1 MESMNQARSRRQE
14 TPDPH
19 TGVVVGIDV
28 SKRWLDYGAFRWGQR
43 APIKRVAQNAAGFGE
58 LLSALQGLAAQG
70 AQVWVALEPTGPYS
84 SCLREWLLSS
94 GWRLVQVNPYHVN
107 RTREVRDNNPG
118 CSDRKACRVIA
129 DLVWAGC
136 YQSVVRLEG
145 DYAQLRVLAGEWER
159 LTRQHTALD
168 NQFQALLV
176 VWFPELGEIF
186 QDTLCKSIR
195 GIVRGY
201 ASPAQV
207 AHARL
212 AQVRKTL
219 RQATSG
225 LMGRKAPAIREA
237 ARRSVGVRPAAAEC
251 RQALLTL
258 LELVEVIERRQ
269 AQLHAEFSARLAQL
283 PEAQALLSLSG
294 LGPVGAAGLLGECGE
309 LRKFGSYQQL
319 EKHLGLNL
327 CQCSSGRWRGR
338 TRIAKRGRSLARQ
351 LLCQLA
357 LGQMKRGGLYQEF
370 AAGLKAKGKRGKEI
384 QVAVARKFLRLLYA
398 LARDRAQFDPQRFTA
413 AQTEHGHSRQ
423 QEAPMAA

>member
-1 MESMNQARSRRQE
+1 MESMNQVRSRSQE
-14 TPDPH
+14 TPDPQC
-19 TGVVVGIDV
+19 GVVVGIDV
-28 SKRWLDYGAFRWGQR
+28 SKSWIDYGAFRWGQR

-58 LLSALQGLAAQG
+58 LASALQGLAAQG

-145 DYAQLRVLAGEWER
+145 AYAQLRALAGEWER

-168 NQFQALLV
+168 NQFQALLAL
-176 VWFPELGEIF
+176 WFPELGEIF
-186 QDTLCKSIR
+186 RDTMCKSVR

-201 ASPAQV
+201 ASPPAVAQ
-207 AHARL
+207 ARP
-212 AQVRKTL
+212 AAVRRAL
-219 RQATSG
+219 QRATTG
-225 LMGRKAPAIREA
+225 RMGYKAAALREA
-237 ARRSVGVRPAAAEC
+237 AQRSVGVPQAAAEC

-258 LELVEVIERRQ
+258 VELVEVIERCQ
-269 AQLHAEFSARLAQL
+269 ARLQAEFSTRLAQL
-283 PEAQALLSLSG
+283 PEAQALLSLPG
-294 LGPVGAAGLLGECGE
+294 LGVVGVAGLLGECGE
-309 LRKFGSYQQL
+309 LSKFGSYQRL

-327 CQCSSGRWRGR
+327 CQCSSGQWRGR
-338 TRIAKRGRSLARQ
+338 TRIAKRGRSRARH

-357 LGQMKRGGLYQEF
+357 LGQIKRGGLYQEF
-370 AAGLKAKGKRGKEI
+370 AAGLKAKGKRGQEI

-398 LARDRAQFDPQRFTA
+398 LARDRAKFDPQRFTA

-423 QEAPMAA
+423 QEAPLAA